1 MSSTEKKLMTRSFRI
16 LAMAIF
22 SLITGFAQPV
32 KLPARLPIPDV
43 SDSLKSQYATLIKEF
58 GKDKEIPAGYEKQVL
73 YALSYFPELKH
84 TKIRFKIKK
93 GGRGIIATRPTIGS
107 LLRRSSKRTYIVV
120 IADSTNRSSF
130 PAFSK
135 SDVNGQVGILG
146 HEFCHIVYF
155 NNSTGVDLLGL
166 AVSHISRRYMD
177 RFEYKTDSMDIERG
191 LGYQLIAWNEYLQ
204 KGFKA
209 MYPNGALPPGL
220 TVASKRYMSIER
232 IKKQMAKSK
241 S

>member
-1 MSSTEKKLMTRSFRI
+1 MFSAKKLMTRVFFLLLI
-16 LAMAIF
+16 VTLTAITVFGQTGKLLARK
-22 SLITGFAQPV
+22 PV
-32 KLPARLPIPDV
+32 PDI
-43 SDSLKSQYATLIKEF
+43 SDSLDIHYARLAKEF
-58 GKDKEIPAGYEKQVL
+58 GEHKDIPSGYEKQVL

-93 GGRGIIATRPTIGS
+93 GSRGIIATRPTIGS

-120 IADSTNRSSF
+120 INDSTNGSSF
-130 PAFSK
+130 PAFPK

-155 NNSTGVDLLGL
+155 NNSTGLNLLGL
-166 AVSHISRRYMD
+166 AISHISRRYMD

-204 KGFKA
+204 KGFRA
-209 MYPNGALPPGL
+209 MYPNRSMPAGL
-220 TVASKRYMSIER
+220 TVVSKRYMSIEQ
-232 IKKQMAKSK
+232 IKKQMATK
-241 S
+241 